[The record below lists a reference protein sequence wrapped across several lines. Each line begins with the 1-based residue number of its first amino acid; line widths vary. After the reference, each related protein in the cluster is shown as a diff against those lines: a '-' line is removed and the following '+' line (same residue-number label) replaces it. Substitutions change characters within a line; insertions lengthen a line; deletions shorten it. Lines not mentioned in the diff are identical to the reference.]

1 MEIFAPKKCVPT
13 SQFICHLCNTSFKA
27 KFALKQHL
35 LRIHNDS
42 QHLSNMAFIC
52 THCDINYQKENLFK
66 KHLKSYVHLQRMKQ
80 FSVPTILKDF
90 DGSDRK
96 PV

>member
-42 QHLSNMAFIC
+42 QYLNNMAFIC
-52 THCDINYQKENLFK
+52 THCDINYEKENLFK
-66 KHLKSYVHLQRMKQ
+66 KHLKSYAHLQRMKQ
-80 FSVPTILKDF
+80 FTVPTILKNQN
-90 DGSDRK
+90 GGGRK
-96 PV
+96 SV

>member
-13 SQFICHLCNTSFKA
+13 SQFICHLCNTCFKA

-42 QHLSNMAFIC
+42 QHLNNMAFIC

-80 FSVPTILKDF
+80 FSVPTILKDSKSPERC
-90 DGSDRK
+90 GG
-96 PV
+96 